1 MPDQLPHLFVE
12 GFTESRNFKS
22 LLRGDKAK
30 PPERERVPHGARLLR
45 QLQRLGDQQDR
56 LKQQRQALGFEP
68 NVGMTLAIE
77 VRPHGILDAHKQLE
91 WKREGIEVLSI
102 IESLEA
108 DIIAVHVPEGSLSA
122 FEKRI
127 QDYLTKTAPQSD
139 KPKNAALVCAI
150 EDFRQAA
157 FDELWTDPTAE
168 PPSED
173 EVAWFQVWLR
183 CPRDIPATQVRDR
196 FAHGAQPLN
205 IVVEPGYVPFP
216 GRIVIAAR
224 ATKRAL
230 QQALDLLD
238 MIAEIRGVD
247 PTAEFFLS
255 DLAPRQQADWM
266 RDLLERTDFSAGGD
280 DKIYVTLLD
289 TGVNRAHPLI
299 APALAP
305 DDMHAVDAAWLTSD
319 HHGHGTQMAGLT
331 IHGDL
336 TIPMAFGQGNPVPHR
351 LESVKILPPV
361 GANPQHL
368 YGFVTQ
374 RAAEVVEAAGVRRRV
389 FATMTTS
396 VGKQT
401 GMPSEWSATL
411 DRLAFGY
418 TPMAQEAQSDALTP
432 RLFVLSAGNVPWP
445 EWSDYPNSNNT
456 RTIENPGQAWNA
468 LTVGAYTQHVKVDA
482 AKWPGLTPIADMGS
496 MAPAS
501 TTSLMW
507 SRAWPYK
514 PDVVAEG
521 GNGSFDRGRN
531 VAVGP
536 ESLRLLTTG
545 HDVHAVPLVE
555 TGDTSAAAAEVARL
569 CAHLGSTYPAYW
581 PETIRALVV
590 HGASYTKSMRSTL
603 PLVHTVRQKENLVR
617 RFGYGA
623 VSAQSSLFS
632 DRSRPTLVIQQ
643 TISPYK
649 LDGGISLNQLNMHE
663 LPWPTQ
669 VLQDLGAAE
678 VGLRVTLSYFVEP
691 NPSQRGWQSK
701 YRYQSHGLRFAV
713 RAATE
718 SEDEFGQRIN
728 KLEREASQDAPQ
740 HMNDPDSGG
749 WFLGFAMRSKGSIH
763 SDYWQGNAAKLASK
777 SHIAVFPV
785 GGWWKDWRDC
795 ERHDWV
801 VRYSL
806 VVTLEVLGDTV
817 ADLYTPIANAIA
829 VEVPGA

>member
-418 TPMAQEAQSDALTP
+418 TPMA
-432 RLFVLSAGNVPWP
+432 
-445 EWSDYPNSNNT
+445 
-456 RTIENPGQAWNA
+456 
-468 LTVGAYTQHVKVDA
+468 
-482 AKWPGLTPIADMGS
+482 
-496 MAPAS
+496 
-501 TTSLMW
+501 
-507 SRAWPYK
+507 
-514 PDVVAEG
+514 
-521 GNGSFDRGRN
+521 
-531 VAVGP
+531 
-536 ESLRLLTTG
+536 
-545 HDVHAVPLVE
+545 
-555 TGDTSAAAAEVARL
+555 
-569 CAHLGSTYPAYW
+569 
-581 PETIRALVV
+581 
-590 HGASYTKSMRSTL
+590 
-603 PLVHTVRQKENLVR
+603 
-617 RFGYGA
+617 
-623 VSAQSSLFS
+623 
-632 DRSRPTLVIQQ
+632 
-643 TISPYK
+643 
-649 LDGGISLNQLNMHE
+649 
-663 LPWPTQ
+663 
-669 VLQDLGAAE
+669 
-678 VGLRVTLSYFVEP
+678 
-691 NPSQRGWQSK
+691 
-701 YRYQSHGLRFAV
+701 
-713 RAATE
+713 
-718 SEDEFGQRIN
+718 
-728 KLEREASQDAPQ
+728 
-740 HMNDPDSGG
+740 
-749 WFLGFAMRSKGSIH
+749 
-763 SDYWQGNAAKLASK
+763 
-777 SHIAVFPV
+777 
-785 GGWWKDWRDC
+785 
-795 ERHDWV
+795 
-801 VRYSL
+801 
-806 VVTLEVLGDTV
+806 
-817 ADLYTPIANAIA
+817 
-829 VEVPGA
+829 